1 MQNKKLLQILQTIFH
16 LCYSTFKYI
25 LANRGWSM
33 FDQNDQSQQT
43 QSPAITPEPVAS
55 ASAPLVTAEPQTTA
69 PEPAINTTPLTTDTV
84 TPTEPVSTD
93 GFNLSTLETPTTT
106 PAPVT
111 SAPTVDPITPQTIS
125 PTPTSPSLDD
135 ITASVTP
142 EGDDLLS
149 IKKEALQN
157 LSPLLSQLDQTP
169 EEKFRTT
176 MMLIQASD
184 NQSLIQSAY
193 GAAKEIDDEKVRAQ
207 ALLDI
212 VNEINYFTQHKPEAV
227 EEKG

>member
-1 MQNKKLLQILQTIFH
+1 
-16 LCYSTFKYI
+16 
-25 LANRGWSM
+25 M

-43 QSPAITPEPVAS
+43 QSPVTAPEPAVS
-55 ASAPLVTAEPQTTA
+55 TSAPLVTAEPQTTA

-84 TPTEPVSTD
+84 QATDPVSTD
-93 GFNLSTLETPTTT
+93 SYNLSSLEAPTATPDPIA

-111 SAPTVDPITPQTIS
+111 ESITPQTIS
-125 PTPTSPSLDD
+125 PTTTSPSLDE
-135 ITASVTP
+135 ISASVTP

-184 NQSLIQSAY
+184 NQSLIQAAY
-193 GAAKEIDDEKVRAQ
+193 GAAKEIEDEKVRAQ

-212 VNEINYFTQHKPEAV
+212 VNEINYFTQHKPETV